1 MWVGYSKRK
10 CRGRSQRVKETKA
23 RIAAK
28 AAEEIGK
35 KRKMPK
41 RQPISKPVNGNG
53 SKDLPM
59 SGDHQKRRADE
70 PRIRILVADDHAVI
84 RLGIVA
90 LLETRPGFEV
100 VGEAASGLE
109 CCKKAAALK
118 PDVVILDL
126 EMGDCGGV
134 QAIERLSEAA
144 PDARV
149 VVFTAHVNDCLVSD
163 VIGTGALGYVP
174 KTASSRHLVDAVRTV
189 HGGGAYLD
197 PSISSL
203 VMGRLSHR
211 GPRPNQADLSARE
224 SSVLRLLA
232 EGKRNKEIADSLL
245 ISERTVKFHVSALM
259 QKLDASNRTEAVTK
273 AIVQG
278 LVRG

>member
-1 MWVGYSKRK
+1 MPKYYPFSKPINGFGFTDSPDSKRMEK
-10 CRGRSQRVKETKA
+10 SIAKERRV
-23 RIAAK
+23 
-28 AAEEIGK
+28 
-35 KRKMPK
+35 
-41 RQPISKPVNGNG
+41 
-53 SKDLPM
+53 
-59 SGDHQKRRADE
+59 
-70 PRIRILVADDHAVI
+70 RILVADDHSVI
-84 RLGIVA
+84 RLGIIA
-90 LLETRPGFEV
+90 LLKTRPGFEV
-100 VGEAASGLE
+100 LGEATSCRE
-109 CCKKAAALK
+109 CCTKAAELK

-134 QAIERLSEAA
+134 QAIERLAEAA
-144 PDARV
+144 PEARV

-163 VIGTGALGYVP
+163 VLRTGALGYVP

-189 HGGGAYLD
+189 YAGGAYLD

-203 VMGRLSHR
+203 VMGKLSR
-211 GPRPNQADLSARE
+211 RDPRPNQADLSARE
-224 SSVLRLLA
+224 SSVLLLLA
-232 EGKRNKEIADSLL
+232 EGKRNKEIANSLL

>member
-1 MWVGYSKRK
+1 M
-10 CRGRSQRVKETKA
+10 
-23 RIAAK
+23 
-28 AAEEIGK
+28 
-35 KRKMPK
+35 
-41 RQPISKPVNGNG
+41 
-53 SKDLPM
+53 
-59 SGDHQKRRADE
+59 
-70 PRIRILVADDHAVI
+70 
-84 RLGIVA
+84 
-90 LLETRPGFEV
+90 
-100 VGEAASGLE
+100 
-109 CCKKAAALK
+109 
-118 PDVVILDL
+118 
-126 EMGDCGGV
+126 
-134 QAIERLSEAA
+134 
-144 PDARV
+144 
-149 VVFTAHVNDCLVSD
+149 SD

-189 HGGGAYLD
+189 HTGGAYLD

-203 VMGRLSHR
+203 VIGRLSHR
-211 GPRPNQADLSARE
+211 DPRPNQADLSARE